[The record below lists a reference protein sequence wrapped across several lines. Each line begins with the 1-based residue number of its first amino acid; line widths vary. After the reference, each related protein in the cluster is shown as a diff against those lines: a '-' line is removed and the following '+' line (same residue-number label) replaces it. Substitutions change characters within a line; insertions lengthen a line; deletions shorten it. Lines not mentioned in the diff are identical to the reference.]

1 MEAPCS
7 RSRTDQI
14 LDMVSARAE
23 NLFRSGQ
30 LVCSEAVLSVLN
42 ESLHGGLSSEQ
53 AISLAA
59 GFPEG
64 LGGSGCICGALSG
77 GVMALGLFLGRKRSG
92 GRDRWRLKAATE
104 KLHNRFK
111 EEMHSTCCRVLT
123 KKVKD
128 DDKAHFDQCARL
140 TGTGARLA
148 AEIILDL
155 RPDLIEGADEEYLS
169 TRESKVAAR
178 IGRVLNLFRS

>member
-14 LDMVSARAE
+14 LDMVGARAE

-42 ESLHGGLSSEQ
+42 DSLRGGLSSEQ

-64 LGGSGCICGALSG
+64 LGGSGCLCGALGG
-77 GVMALGLFLGRKRSG
+77 GVMALGLFLGRKRPG
-92 GRDRWRLKAATE
+92 GRDRLGLRAATE
-104 KLHNRFK
+104 QLHTRFK
-111 EEMHSTCCRVLT
+111 GEVHSTCCRVLT

-128 DDKAHFDQCARL
+128 DKKAHFDQCARL
-140 TGTGARLA
+140 TETGARIA

-155 RPDLIEGADEEYLS
+155 RPELIEGADEEYLS
-169 TRESKVAAR
+169 KRESRIVAR
-178 IGRVLNLFRS
+178 IGRVVNLFRP